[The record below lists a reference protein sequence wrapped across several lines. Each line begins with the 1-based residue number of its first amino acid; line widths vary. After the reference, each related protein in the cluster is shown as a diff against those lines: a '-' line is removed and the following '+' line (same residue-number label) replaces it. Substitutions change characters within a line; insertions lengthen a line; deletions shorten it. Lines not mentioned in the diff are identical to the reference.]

1 MDDGGGH
8 PYAYE
13 LHPPQP
19 TLKYAEQSLTQQ
31 PDFPQ
36 FVQLMSAAVL
46 GSLSTVVLD
55 SPSCACIQIKM
66 VWALATVSVNQR
78 GDTHTHTEA
87 VYLWQRSPKEQ
98 RGAYSA
104 MLNDND
110 MATGLRHRLISGRE
124 KKGEEEEEVAVEE

>member
-1 MDDGGGH
+1 MEVVLTRRDPTKKGEVESKQHFKMDDGGGH

-66 VWALATVSVNQR
+66 V
-78 GDTHTHTEA
+78 
-87 VYLWQRSPKEQ
+87 
-98 RGAYSA
+98 
-104 MLNDND
+104 
-110 MATGLRHRLISGRE
+110 
-124 KKGEEEEEVAVEE
+124 